1 MDVEVVKLWLNPSVL
16 TTTTTNIGVRDSTFR
31 NCTYFVDLRECLGET
46 LYTKYD
52 TFKVLITYP
61 LAGLGVSELN
71 TIFVEGLN
79 LINASYQGKTAST
92 NIAIAAQGST
102 AAATSSNIG
111 KQTQTREFIMIK
123 PNSNKITLTFS
134 VIADNG
140 ATPNITNAVP
150 VYFLT
155 FAPIKKDVIYKNPW
169 NLLYQN
175 EQANFT
181 LSTRI
186 LSAGATNQYGTMNS
200 TMTNF
205 TFTNVNMRRII
216 GTLWDKYDKFNLICA
231 SYGTGSVATS
241 LSGNQRLQWFQI
253 SGLQFINTLSVLN
266 TNMLSQGYATTPVFN
281 PASSSTADAESF
293 ANPIGATTFRKPE
306 TENVDLT
313 FQLWVQNNGGTVL
326 NSQLNHFTLSFIVV
340 GVKE

>member
-1 MDVEVVKLWLNPSVL
+1 MDTEVAKLWLNPSVL
-16 TTTTTNIGVRDSTFR
+16 TTTTTNVGVRDATFR
-31 NCTYFVDLRECLGET
+31 NCTYFVDLRETLGET

-61 LAGLGVSELN
+61 LAGIGSELN

-79 LINASYQGKTAST
+79 LVNASYQGKTAST
-92 NIAIAAQGST
+92 NIAISNQSSVS
-102 AAATSSNIG
+102 AATPANIG

-123 PNSNKITLTFS
+123 PDSNKIALTFNL
-134 VIADNG
+134 VADNG
-140 ATPNITNAVP
+140 ATSTITGP
-150 VYFLT
+150 SFFLT

-186 LSAGATNQYGTMNS
+186 LSAGATNDFGTMNA
-200 TMTNF
+200 TMTTF

-241 LSGNQRLQWFQI
+241 LSGNQRIQWFQI

-266 TNMLSQGYATTPVFN
+266 TNMLSQGYATTPIFQ
-281 PASSSTADAESF
+281 PANASTADAESF

-306 TENVDLT
+306 SETVDLT
-313 FQLWVQNNGGTVL
+313 FQLWSQNNSGTVL
-326 NSQLNHFTLSFIVV
+326 NSQMNHFTLSFIVV